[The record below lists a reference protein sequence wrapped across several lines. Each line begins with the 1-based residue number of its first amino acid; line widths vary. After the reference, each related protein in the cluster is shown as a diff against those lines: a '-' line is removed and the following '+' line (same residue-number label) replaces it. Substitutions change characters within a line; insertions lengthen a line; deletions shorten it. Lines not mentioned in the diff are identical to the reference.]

1 MINNIVRKIVVLAAS
16 LAAGAAFFVSYG
28 FAAGS
33 GNPNNHISFINL
45 SVNDGLS
52 QCTVLSCVQD
62 TLGRMWFA
70 TQDGLNLY
78 DGYEFRT
85 FRNDA
90 QDSTSVANNIIR
102 KVFVDASG
110 NIWVGTGKGLSW
122 YDARSESF
130 RNFPTD
136 DRAVTGIADTGDGRL
151 MVAAGG
157 DLLFFDKAAMRFEE
171 GNVLQYSGNIKAT
184 ELLGDQECVWIGT
197 AADGVLCWSP
207 DNNGVRRIFAPGGG
221 KMVQAILRNG
231 DELWIAT
238 EGDGLWMYDIKSNL
252 SVSYHSSSAQR
263 GNISSNY
270 VRSLALDIY
279 GRLWVGTYN
288 GLSILENGVFQKIQS
303 DPFLDGS
310 LSQSSVRCILRDN
323 QGGMW
328 LGTYFGG
335 INYWH
340 PRMNRFHVIK
350 REPVAN
356 SLNDN
361 VVSCFAE
368 DNQGFVW
375 IGTNSGG
382 LNCFDQKSGRFTVY
396 KLRDTGRDK
405 LESDDIKAIFV
416 DNRNGTIFV
425 GAHAGGLSRV
435 DRHLGRLSPYDSD
448 TPNPLDVYA
457 LAPAPQGRVWV
468 GTLEGLKS
476 FDPGKSLF
484 TSFDYDAD
492 GNPLSDW
499 SVRTLLNDS
508 AGRLWVGLGRG
519 LEVFDTSS
527 GSLKALDLCKACPEL
542 GEAFVQCLCETST
555 KLVWIGTRNGLY
567 CWRPAKNEFA
577 SFTSKDGLPSDIVSG
592 MEEDRFGRLWIST
605 DRGLCCFNPLSG
617 HFRNYT
623 LEDGLP
629 GNQFNPGAHLCLKN
643 GRMLFGGV
651 QGITTFRPEQMED
664 NPFTPKPQISRLEVS
679 GVEIRPG
686 DGSGILEQGIA
697 FTERI
702 VLPHDMNSI
711 SLRVSVPNYLSW
723 HHNTFSYKL
732 EGYDRNWHTTEGRS
746 IILSNLHHGKYKL
759 LVKAANNDGK
769 WNEEPLQLDIVVKPI
784 WYNTVWARILF
795 GLMVVAALAGIFIF
809 AIRRKE
815 EEGRL
820 ELARQEKVHQEDM
833 HQMKM
838 KFYINISHEMRT
850 PLTFILNPLT
860 EMVARSSDPWMRK
873 QLRYVERNAQR
884 LLHLVNQLMD
894 YRRAELDV
902 FKLKVRREDAW
913 KIIKEICSYYDKLA
927 IRKRLKYNYVGNLE
941 GKTPYIDGQYLE
953 LILTNLLSNAFKY
966 TDAGKV
972 SVSATLTPENLVL
985 EVRDTGSGIPD
996 EEKEHIFERFYRL
1009 DQDSRGSGIGLSLVR
1024 RLVELHHG
1032 TITLDS
1038 ELGKGSAFT
1047 VTFPQNLSLYS
1058 KEEIAPDDEN
1068 AELRAIRARDMFID
1082 DSTDLEEVTEES
1094 QASTLNVKLLMVE
1107 DNEEVRKY
1115 MSKGLSRYFI
1125 VEQAVNGADALDKMK
1140 EFKPDL
1146 IVTDLS
1152 MPVMDGLKF
1161 CSTVKHSSDTAHIP
1175 VIMVST
1181 RVDKEYHLEAMKAGA
1196 DDFIPKPVSLSLLV
1210 AKIRNVMRTLTR
1222 MMDRTTTSLEI
1233 EPEKLSFNAL
1243 DEQILKK
1250 AVEVVEKNIDNAEFS
1265 TEDFAQ
1271 QMNMSRS
1278 NLHLKLKSLTGE
1290 SALDFIRKVRFKEAC
1305 RLLEDGRYSI
1315 SEISDRVGFSTP
1327 SYFATSFKKYM
1338 GCLPTEW
1345 SKKHR

>member
-1 MINNIVRKIVVLAAS
+1 MTGFFRRFVAFAA
-16 LAAGAAFFVSYG
+16 AMVAGVAFFASAG
-28 FAAGS
+28 FSTGG
-33 GNPNNHISFINL
+33 GNRNNYISFIDLN
-45 SVNDGLS
+45 VNEGLS
-52 QCTVLSCVQD
+52 QCTVLSCIQD

-85 FRNDA
+85 FRNDPS
-90 QDSTSVANNIIR
+90 DSTTIAGNFIR
-102 KVFVDASG
+102 KLCLDSEG
-110 NIWVGTGKGLSW
+110 NVWVGTSRGLSW
-122 YDARSESF
+122 YDANQEIF

-136 DRAVTGIADTGDGRL
+136 DRMVTGIADTGDGRL
-151 MVAAGG
+151 MVAAAG
-157 DLLFFDKAAMRFEE
+157 DLLFFDKGRMCFEQ
-171 GNVLQYSGNIKAT
+171 GNVLQYSGNIRAT
-184 ELLGDQECVWIGT
+184 ELLADKDQVWIGT
-197 AADGVLCWSP
+197 VSDGVLCWSP
-207 DNNGVRRIFAPGGG
+207 GNNGVRKIFSPGGG
-221 KMVQAILRNG
+221 KQVQNILRRDN
-231 DELWIAT
+231 ELWIAT
-238 EGDGLWMYDIKSNL
+238 EGDGLWMYDLQFNEAIG
-252 SVSYHSSSAQR
+252 YRYSSSR
-263 GNISSNY
+263 LGSISSNY
-270 VRSLALDIY
+270 VRSLAEDIY

-288 GLSILENGVFQKIQS
+288 GLDLFVDGKFQNIKS

-310 LSQSSVRCILRDN
+310 LSQSSVRCILKDN

-340 PRMNRFHVIK
+340 PRMNRFYVIK
-350 REPVAN
+350 REPVVN

-361 VVSCFAE
+361 VVSCITEDAE
-368 DNQGFVW
+368 GMVW

-382 LNCFDQKSGRFTVY
+382 VNCYDQSNGTFKVY
-396 KLRDTGRDK
+396 KLRENGRQK

-416 DNRNGTIFV
+416 DDRSGTVYV

-435 DRHLGRLSPYDSD
+435 DKQHGRLVPYESG
-448 TPNPLDVYA
+448 TSAPLDVYA
-457 LAPAPQGRVWV
+457 LAAAPGGRLWV
-468 GTLEGLKS
+468 GTLSGLKS
-476 FDPGKSLF
+476 FDPSSGRFVSH
-484 TSFDYDAD
+484 TAD
-492 GNPLSDW
+492 SEGNSIADW
-499 SVRTLLNDS
+499 SIRTLMNDS
-508 AGRLWVGLGRG
+508 EGRLWVGREHG
-519 LEVFDTSS
+519 LNVFDTQ
-527 GSLKALDLCKACPEL
+527 GGRLNPVERFRECPEL
-542 GEAFVQCLCETST
+542 ANAFVQCICQTSS
-555 KLVWIGTRNGLY
+555 KLVWVGTRSGLF
-567 CWRPAKNEFA
+567 CWRPEKNEIV
-577 SFTSKDGLPSDIVSG
+577 SFTARDGLPSDIVSG

-623 LEDGLP
+623 LQDGLP
-629 GNQFNPGAHLCLKN
+629 GNQFNAGAHLCMRN

-664 NPFTPKPQISRLEVS
+664 NPFTPVPMFSSLVVS
-679 GVEIRPG
+679 GVEIHPG
-686 DGSGILEQGIA
+686 DDNGILSRSIS
-697 FTERI
+697 FTDRI
-702 VLPHDMNSI
+702 VLPHDLNSI
-711 SLRVSVPNYLSW
+711 ALEVTVPNYLSW
-723 HHNTFSYKL
+723 HHNTFSWKL
-732 EGYDRNWHTTEGRS
+732 EGFEKNWHVTDDRN
-746 IILSNLHHGKYKL
+746 IILANLPHGKYRL

-769 WNEEPLQLDIVVKPI
+769 WNENPLVLNIVVKPI

-795 GLMVVAALAGIFIF
+795 VLLGIAVLAGIFILGL
-809 AIRRKE
+809 RRKE
-815 EEGRL
+815 EEGHL
-820 ELARQEKVHQEDM
+820 ELAKQEKAHQEQM

-850 PLTFILNPLT
+850 PLTFILNPLA
-860 EMVARSSDPWMRK
+860 EMIARSGDPWMRK

-902 FKLKVRREDAW
+902 FKLKVRKEDAW

-927 IRKRLKYNYVGNLE
+927 IRKRLKYSYVGNLE
-941 GKTPYIDGQYLE
+941 GKTPYVDGQYLE

-966 TDAGKV
+966 TDEGKI
-972 SVSATLTPENLVL
+972 SVSATLTPDNMVL
-985 EVRDTGSGIPD
+985 EVRDTGSGIP
-996 EEKEHIFERFYRL
+996 EGERERIFERFYRL
-1009 DQDSRGSGIGLSLVR
+1009 EQDSLGSGIGLSLVR

-1038 ELGKGSAFT
+1038 EVGKGSTFT

-1082 DSTDLEEVTEES
+1082 DATDLEEATEDS
-1094 QASTLNVKLLMVE
+1094 QTSTLNVKLLMVE

-1115 MSKGLSRYFI
+1115 MSRGLSRYFI
-1125 VEQAVNGADALDKMK
+1125 VEQAVNGADALEKMK

-1196 DDFIPKPVSLSLLV
+1196 DDFIPKPVSLTLLV

-1222 MMDRTTTSLEI
+1222 MMDRTSNSLEI

-1243 DEQILKK
+1243 DEQMLKK

-1327 SYFATSFKKYM
+1327 SYFATCFKKYM